1 MILNRRKI
9 LITRGIMSRK
19 YGLFLFSV
27 VSSLAILALAG
38 CGGSSVLAPRPLGGF
53 TNANLSGTY
62 AFLITGT
69 NTGGFF
75 GIAGSLQADGNGNIT
90 SGTIDV
96 NSPGTV
102 GVQTNVG
109 ASGTYIV
116 HADGRGAAA
125 LNTSLGTI
133 NVDFVLL
140 SSQHGF
146 IIRFDNNATG
156 SGSIDQQTSSAF
168 SLSSL
173 AGSLVF
179 NVGGVDGAGQNPEAS
194 AGVVTVD
201 ASGNINSGVQDTND
215 NGTPSTNIAVTPT
228 AGAVSVPSAANG
240 RGTVAI
246 TTAAGTRNFAFY
258 VIGAN
263 QVRMIEIDSAPILT
277 GDAFRASASAISGSF
292 AFTISGAAAGTA
304 FAAGGIIDTD
314 GAGNVLNTSV
324 EDVNSGGTIN
334 SGVGLSGT
342 YSVAANG
349 RGVLTMNGGTIND
362 AIYPTTAGIQVLRID
377 NNVVASGTAFQQ
389 SGSFSNSS
397 INGRFGGGVTGV
409 DLIFASEFDSVSR
422 FTADGNGNIAGAMDL
437 NDGGSLTAGLA
448 LSGTYTLGSNGRST
462 SQGIL
467 KTAARNLP
475 VIYYAVSSSRVLF
488 IEVDSSVAVGAFQQQ
503 Q

>member
-1 MILNRRKI
+1 
-9 LITRGIMSRK
+9 MSRK

-27 VSSLAILALAG
+27 VSSLAILALVG
-38 CGGSSVLAPRPLGGF
+38 CGGSSVLAPRPTGGF
-53 TNANLSGTY
+53 TNANLSGMY
-62 AFLITGT
+62 SFLITGT

-75 GIAGSLQADGNGNIT
+75 SIAGSVQADGNGNIT
-90 SGTIDV
+90 SGTLDI

-140 SSQHGF
+140 SNQHGL
-146 IIRFDNNATG
+146 IIRFDNNATA

-168 SLSSL
+168 NLSSL

-179 NVGGVDGAGQNPEAS
+179 NISGVDGAGQNPEAS
-194 AGVVTVD
+194 AGLFTVD
-201 ASGNINSGVQDTND
+201 ASGNISAGVQDTND
-215 NGTPSTNIAVTPT
+215 NGTPSTNIAVTPA
-228 AGAVSVPSAANG
+228 AGAMIVPNPANG

-246 TTAAGTRNFAFY
+246 TTAAGVRNFAFY

-263 QVRMIEIDSAPILT
+263 QIRMIETDTAPILS
-277 GDAFRASASAISGSF
+277 GDAFRASTSPISGSF

-314 GAGNVLNTSV
+314 GAGNVLSTSV

-334 SGVGLSGT
+334 TGVGLSGT

-362 AIYPTTAGIQVLRID
+362 AIYPTTAGIQVLRTD
-377 NNVVASGTAFQQ
+377 ANVVASGTAFQQ

-397 INGRFGGGVTGV
+397 INGRFVGGVTGV
-409 DLIFASEFDSVSR
+409 DLVFASEFDSVLQ
-422 FTADGNGNIAGAMDL
+422 FTADGNGNISGAMDL
-437 NDGGSLTAGLA
+437 NDGGALTAGLA
-448 LSGTYTLGSNGRST
+448 LTGTYSLGSNGRAT
-462 SQGIL
+462 SSAIL
-467 KTAARNLP
+467 KTAARNLT
-475 VIYYAVSSSRVLF
+475 VVYYAVSSSRVLF
-488 IEVDSSVAVGAFQQQ
+488 IEIDNSVAVGAFQQQ